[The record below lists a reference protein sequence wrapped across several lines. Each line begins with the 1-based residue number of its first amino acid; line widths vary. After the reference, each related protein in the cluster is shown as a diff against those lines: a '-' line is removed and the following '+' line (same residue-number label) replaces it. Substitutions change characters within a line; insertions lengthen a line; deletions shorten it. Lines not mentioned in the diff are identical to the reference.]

1 MELIEEFG
9 IRPRAFAVYMDPTFS
24 RPYAVG
30 RINSRGEV
38 VCRKANRSTL
48 QEAIKEAKRLAEENN

>member
-9 IRPRAFAVYMDPTFS
+9 TRPRAFAAYIDRSFK
-24 RPYAVG
+24 RPFAVG

-38 VCRKANRSTL
+38 VERVANRSTAE
-48 QEAIKEAKRLAEENN
+48 QAIAEAKRRALNAA